1 MSDSRVSPPTA
12 RSRLRFR
19 RGDESGAALVEF
31 ALVIGIF
38 MFVLYGLIS
47 FGMILAQKQRITNAA
62 AEGARSAV
70 GQTTDATAVAAATA
84 RINKLLG
91 APGAYTVTYN
101 GSYNCATLP
110 PPAAAQPNCIEVKIT
125 YDYKNHPIVPPAP
138 GLGLF
143 TPDSFSSTAVV
154 QYK

>member
-1 MSDSRVSPPTA
+1 MSN
-12 RSRLRFR
+12 SRLAASSGHSRPRLR

-31 ALVIGIF
+31 ALVVGIF

-62 AEGARSAV
+62 AEAARSAV
-70 GQTTDATAVAAATA
+70 GEANSGAAVTAATD
-84 RINKLLG
+84 RVTKLLG
-91 APGAYTVTYN
+91 APGAYTVVYD
-101 GSYNCATLP
+101 GAYNCVSG
-110 PPAAAQPNCIEVKIT
+110 QPNCIKVTIT
-125 YDYKNHPIVPPAP
+125 YDNKNHPLVPPAP

-143 TPDSFSSTAVV
+143 TPDTFTSSAVV

>member
-1 MSDSRVSPPTA
+1 VSDIRDSAPSA
-12 RSRLRFR
+12 RPRRRLR

-31 ALVIGIF
+31 ALVVGLF

-62 AEGARSAV
+62 AEAARSAV
-70 GQTTDATAVAAATA
+70 GESSDANAITVATN
-84 RINKLLG
+84 RVTKLLG
-91 APGAYTVTYN
+91 APGSYKIGPDPAGKPTVTACTPPSV
-101 GSYNCATLP
+101 GS
-110 PPAAAQPNCIEVKIT
+110 CITVTIT

-138 GLGLF
+138 GLGLV
-143 TPDSFSSTAVV
+143 TPNTFSSTAVV